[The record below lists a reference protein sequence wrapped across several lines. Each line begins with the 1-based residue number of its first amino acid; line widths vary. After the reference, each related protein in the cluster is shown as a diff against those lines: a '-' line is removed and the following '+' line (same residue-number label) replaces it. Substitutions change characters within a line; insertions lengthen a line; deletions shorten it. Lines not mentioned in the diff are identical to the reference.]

1 MLRFKTVSPIIY
13 LKMLN
18 DIHNPSDLKNLNIEE
33 LNSLAEEIKLFLV
46 DSLDKTGGHLS
57 SNLGS
62 IELTLALHYVFD
74 TPNDTFV
81 WDVGHQAYTHKI
93 LTGRKELMSTLRQK
107 DGISGFTKRS
117 ESEHDAFGAGHSST
131 SISAALGIAIAN
143 KLQQNSNTSIAVIGD
158 GALTGGMSF
167 EALNHA
173 GDTDANLLI
182 VLNDND
188 MSISKN
194 VGALSKYLTRL
205 ISGKIYSTMKLKS
218 LEFLERLP
226 RIQKFAKRSEEHLK
240 GMILPGTL
248 FEELGVDYFGPIDGH
263 DVSILIKTLQN
274 LKNINKPRILHIMT
288 KKGHGVEAAEQN
300 PLKYHGISP
309 PSNSNNNFPSYS
321 KVFGDWLC
329 NTAGNDERLVGI
341 TPAMSEGSGMV
352 EFSTMFP
359 ERFFDVAIAE
369 QHAVTLAGGMATK
382 GLKPVVAIYSTF
394 LQRGYDQFIHDIALQ
409 NLNVLFAIDRA
420 GLVGADGATHAGIF
434 DLSFLR
440 CIPNIVIMAPSS
452 SLEMYKAL
460 NAAHNLNGP
469 VCVRFPRGK
478 SHIEEFKTDEVIEIG
493 KANIIRNGKDIAIFA
508 FGNMLE
514 PSIKAGNELDA
525 TVIDMRF
532 IKPLD
537 EDLIIKIANT
547 NKKLISIE
555 DNTVTGGA
563 GSAINELLQRE
574 KIRTPLSI
582 LGVPDRITEHG
593 SQNELYELYGLDAMH
608 IVKAGSS

>member
-1 MLRFKTVSPIIY
+1 MLENIQK
-13 LKMLN
+13 
-18 DIHNPSDLKNLNIEE
+18 PSDIKDLSIEE
-33 LNSLAEEIKLFLV
+33 LNILADEIKSFLV
-46 DSLDKTGGHLS
+46 DSLEKTGGHLS
-57 SNLGS
+57 SNLGT
-62 IELTLALHYVFD
+62 IELTLAMHYVFD

-93 LTGRKELMSTLRQK
+93 LTGRRDLMSTLRQK
-107 DGISGFTKRS
+107 DGLSGFTKRS

-143 KLQQNSNTSIAVIGD
+143 QLKQNLDTSIAVIGD

-182 VLNDND
+182 ILNDND

-205 ISGKIYSTMKLKS
+205 ISGKIYSTMKSKS
-218 LEFLERLP
+218 LKFLERLP
-226 RIQKFAKRSEEHLK
+226 NVQKFAKRSEEHLK
-240 GMILPGTL
+240 GMFLPGTL
-248 FEELGVDYFGPIDGH
+248 FEELGIDYFGPIDGH
-263 DVSILIKTLQN
+263 DISILIKTLQN
-274 LKNINKPRILHIMT
+274 LKNLEKPRILHIIT
-288 KKGHGVEAAEQN
+288 KKGHGVKAAEDN
-300 PLKYHGISP
+300 PLKFHGISP
-309 PSNSNNNFPSYS
+309 PSSSTNNFPSYS
-321 KVFGDWLC
+321 SVFGEWLC
-329 NTAGNDERLVGI
+329 NTAGNDERLIGI

-352 EFSTMFP
+352 NFSNKFP
-359 ERFFDVAIAE
+359 ERFIDVAIAE

-394 LQRGYDQFIHDIALQ
+394 LQRGYDQLIHDIALQ
-409 NLNVLFAIDRA
+409 NLNVIFAIDRA

-434 DLSFLR
+434 DISFLR

-452 SLEMYKAL
+452 SIEMYKAL
-460 NAAHNLNGP
+460 NASHNLNGP

-478 SHIEEFKTDEVIEIG
+478 SSVEDFVTDDEIEIG
-493 KANIIRNGKDIAIFA
+493 KAHIIRTGIDIVIFA

-514 PSIKAGNELDA
+514 PSMEAAEEVNA

-537 EDLIIKIANT
+537 EKLIVEVASA

-555 DNTVTGGA
+555 DNAISGGA
-563 GSAINELLQRE
+563 GSAINEVLQ
-574 KIRTPLSI
+574 KNNIKTPLHI
-582 LGVPDRITEHG
+582 LGVPDFVTEHG
-593 SQNELYELYGLDAMH
+593 SQNELYELYGLNAKH
-608 IVKAGSS
+608 IIKVCKS

>member
-1 MLRFKTVSPIIY
+1 MLENIQK
-13 LKMLN
+13 
-18 DIHNPSDLKNLNIEE
+18 PSDIKDLSIEE
-33 LNSLAEEIKLFLV
+33 LNILADEIKSFLV
-46 DSLDKTGGHLS
+46 DSLEKTGGHLS
-57 SNLGS
+57 SNLGT
-62 IELTLALHYVFD
+62 IELTLAMHYVFD

-93 LTGRKELMSTLRQK
+93 LTGRKDLMSTLRQK
-107 DGISGFTKRS
+107 DGLSGFTKRS

-143 KLQQNSNTSIAVIGD
+143 QLKQNLDTSIAVIGD

-182 VLNDND
+182 ILNDND

-205 ISGKIYSTMKLKS
+205 ISGKIYSTMKSKS
-218 LEFLERLP
+218 LKFLERLP
-226 RIQKFAKRSEEHLK
+226 NVQKFAKRSEEHLK
-240 GMILPGTL
+240 GMFLPGTL
-248 FEELGVDYFGPIDGH
+248 FEELGIDYFGPIDGH
-263 DVSILIKTLQN
+263 DISILIKTLQN
-274 LKNINKPRILHIMT
+274 LKNLEKPRILHIIT
-288 KKGHGVEAAEQN
+288 KKGHGVKAAEDN
-300 PLKYHGISP
+300 PLKFHGISP
-309 PSNSNNNFPSYS
+309 PTSSTNNFPSYS
-321 KVFGDWLC
+321 SVFGEWLC
-329 NTAGNDERLVGI
+329 NTAGNDERLIGI

-352 EFSTMFP
+352 NFSNKFP
-359 ERFFDVAIAE
+359 ERFIDVAIAE

-394 LQRGYDQFIHDIALQ
+394 LQRGYDQLIHDIALQ
-409 NLNVLFAIDRA
+409 NLNVIFAIDRA

-434 DLSFLR
+434 DISFLR

-452 SLEMYKAL
+452 SIEMYKAL
-460 NAAHNLNGP
+460 NASHNLNGP

-478 SHIEEFKTDEVIEIG
+478 SSVEDFVTDDEIEIG
-493 KANIIRNGKDIAIFA
+493 KAHIIRTGIDIVIFA

-514 PSIKAGNELDA
+514 PSMEAAEEINA

-537 EDLIIKIANT
+537 EKLIIELASV

-555 DNTVTGGA
+555 DNAISGGA
-563 GSAINELLQRE
+563 GSAINEVLQ
-574 KIRTPLSI
+574 KNSIKTPLHI
-582 LGVPDRITEHG
+582 LGVPDFVTEHG
-593 SQNELYELYGLDAMH
+593 SQNELYELYGLNAKQ
-608 IVKAGSS
+608 IIKVCKS

>member
-1 MLRFKTVSPIIY
+1 
-13 LKMLN
+13 MLN

-117 ESEHDAFGAGHSST
+117 ESKHDAFGAGHSST

-205 ISGKIYSTMKLKS
+205 ISGKIYSTMKSKS

-263 DVSILIKTLQN
+263 DISILIKTLQN
-274 LKNINKPRILHIMT
+274 LKNLDKPRILHIIT

-537 EDLIIKIANT
+537 EDLIVKIANT

-563 GSAINELLQRE
+563 GSAINELLQRK

>member
-1 MLRFKTVSPIIY
+1 
-13 LKMLN
+13 MLN
-18 DIHNPSDLKNLNIEE
+18 DIQNPSDLKNLNIDE

-46 DSLDKTGGHLS
+46 SSLDKTGGHLS
-57 SNLGS
+57 SNLGT

-194 VGALSKYLTRL
+194 VGALSKYLTKL
-205 ISGKIYSTMKLKS
+205 ISGKIYSTMKSKS

-240 GMILPGTL
+240 GMLLPGTL
-248 FEELGVDYFGPIDGH
+248 FEELGIDYFGPIDGH
-263 DVSILIKTLQN
+263 DIPILIKTLQN
-274 LKNINKPRILHIMT
+274 LKNIDKPRILHIIT

-329 NTAGNDERLVGI
+329 NTAGNDERLIGI

-514 PSIKAGNELDA
+514 PSIKAANELDA

-574 KIRTPLSI
+574 KIRTPLNI

>member
-1 MLRFKTVSPIIY
+1 MLENIQKPT
-13 LKMLN
+13 
-18 DIHNPSDLKNLNIEE
+18 DIKDLSIEE
-33 LNSLAEEIKLFLV
+33 LNILADEIKSFLV
-46 DSLDKTGGHLS
+46 DSLEKTGGHLS
-57 SNLGS
+57 SNLGT
-62 IELTLALHYVFD
+62 IELTLAMHYVFD

-93 LTGRKELMSTLRQK
+93 LTGRKDLMSTLRQK
-107 DGISGFTKRS
+107 DGLSGFTKRS

-143 KLQQNSNTSIAVIGD
+143 QLKQNLDTSIAVIGD

-182 VLNDND
+182 ILNDND

-205 ISGKIYSTMKLKS
+205 ISGKIYSTMKSKS
-218 LEFLERLP
+218 LKFLERLP
-226 RIQKFAKRSEEHLK
+226 NVQKFAKRSEEHLK
-240 GMILPGTL
+240 GMFLPGTL
-248 FEELGVDYFGPIDGH
+248 FEELGIDYFGPIDGH
-263 DVSILIKTLQN
+263 DISILIKTLQN
-274 LKNINKPRILHIMT
+274 LKNLEKPRILHIIT
-288 KKGHGVEAAEQN
+288 KKGHGVKAAEDN
-300 PLKYHGISP
+300 PLKFHGISP
-309 PSNSNNNFPSYS
+309 PSSSTNNFPSYS
-321 KVFGDWLC
+321 SVFGEWLC
-329 NTAGNDERLVGI
+329 NTAGNDERLIGI

-352 EFSTMFP
+352 NFSNKFP
-359 ERFFDVAIAE
+359 ERFIDVAIAE

-394 LQRGYDQFIHDIALQ
+394 LQRGYDQLIHDIALQ
-409 NLNVLFAIDRA
+409 NLNVIFAIDRA

-434 DLSFLR
+434 DISFLR

-452 SLEMYKAL
+452 SIEMYKAL
-460 NAAHNLNGP
+460 NASHNLNGP

-478 SHIEEFKTDEVIEIG
+478 SSVEDFVTDDEIEIG
-493 KANIIRNGKDIAIFA
+493 KAHIIRTGIDIVIFA

-514 PSIKAGNELDA
+514 PSMEAAEEVNA

-537 EDLIIKIANT
+537 EKLIVELASV

-555 DNTVTGGA
+555 DNTISGGA
-563 GSAINELLQRE
+563 GSAINEVLQ
-574 KIRTPLSI
+574 KNSIKTPLHI
-582 LGVPDRITEHG
+582 LGVPDFVTEHG
-593 SQNELYELYGLDAMH
+593 SQNELYELYGLNAKH
-608 IVKAGSS
+608 IIKVCKS

>member
-1 MLRFKTVSPIIY
+1 
-13 LKMLN
+13 MLN

-117 ESEHDAFGAGHSST
+117 ESKHDAFGAGHSST

-205 ISGKIYSTMKLKS
+205 ISGKIYSTMKSKS

-263 DVSILIKTLQN
+263 DISILIKTLQN
-274 LKNINKPRILHIMT
+274 LKNLDKPRILHIIT

-514 PSIKAGNELDA
+514 PSIKAGNELGA

-555 DNTVTGGA
+555 DNTITGGA

>member
-1 MLRFKTVSPIIY
+1 MLENIQK
-13 LKMLN
+13 
-18 DIHNPSDLKNLNIEE
+18 PSDIKGLSIEE
-33 LNSLAEEIKLFLV
+33 LNILADEIKSFLV
-46 DSLDKTGGHLS
+46 DSLEKTGGHLS
-57 SNLGS
+57 SNLGT
-62 IELTLALHYVFD
+62 IELTLAMHYVFD

-107 DGISGFTKRS
+107 DGLSGFTKRS

-143 KLQQNSNTSIAVIGD
+143 QLKQNLDTSIAVIGD

-182 VLNDND
+182 ILNDND

-205 ISGKIYSTMKLKS
+205 ISGKIYSTMKSKS
-218 LEFLERLP
+218 LKFLERLP
-226 RIQKFAKRSEEHLK
+226 NVQKFAKRSEEHLK
-240 GMILPGTL
+240 GMFLPGTL
-248 FEELGVDYFGPIDGH
+248 FEELGIDYFGPIDGH
-263 DVSILIKTLQN
+263 DISILIKTLQN
-274 LKNINKPRILHIMT
+274 LKNLEKPRILHIIT
-288 KKGHGVEAAEQN
+288 KKGHGVKAAEDN
-300 PLKYHGISP
+300 PLKFHGISP
-309 PSNSNNNFPSYS
+309 PSSSTNNFPSYS
-321 KVFGDWLC
+321 SVFGEWLC
-329 NTAGNDERLVGI
+329 NTAGNDERLIGI

-352 EFSTMFP
+352 NFSNKFP
-359 ERFFDVAIAE
+359 ERFIDVAIAE

-394 LQRGYDQFIHDIALQ
+394 LQRGYDQLIHDIALQ
-409 NLNVLFAIDRA
+409 NLNVIFAIDRA

-434 DLSFLR
+434 DISFLR
-440 CIPNIVIMAPSS
+440 CIPNIVILAPSS
-452 SLEMYKAL
+452 SIEMYKAL
-460 NAAHNLNGP
+460 NASHNLNGP

-478 SHIEEFKTDEVIEIG
+478 SSVEDFVTDDEIEIG
-493 KANIIRNGKDIAIFA
+493 KAHIIRTGIDIVIFA
-508 FGNMLE
+508 FGNMVE
-514 PSIKAGNELDA
+514 PSMIAAEEVNA

-537 EDLIIKIANT
+537 EKLIIELASV

-555 DNTVTGGA
+555 DNVISGGA
-563 GSAINELLQRE
+563 GSAINEVLQ
-574 KIRTPLSI
+574 KNSIKTPLHI
-582 LGVPDRITEHG
+582 LGVPDFVTEHG
-593 SQNELYELYGLDAMH
+593 SQKELYELYGLNAKH
-608 IVKAGSS
+608 IIKVCKS

>member
-1 MLRFKTVSPIIY
+1 MLENIQK
-13 LKMLN
+13 
-18 DIHNPSDLKNLNIEE
+18 PSDIKDLSIEE
-33 LNSLAEEIKLFLV
+33 LNILADEIKSFLV
-46 DSLDKTGGHLS
+46 DSLEKTGGHLS
-57 SNLGS
+57 SNLGT
-62 IELTLALHYVFD
+62 IELTLAMHYVFD

-107 DGISGFTKRS
+107 DGLSGFTKRS

-143 KLQQNSNTSIAVIGD
+143 QLKQNLDTSIAVIGD

-182 VLNDND
+182 ILNDND

-205 ISGKIYSTMKLKS
+205 ISGKIYSTMKSKS
-218 LEFLERLP
+218 LKFLERLP
-226 RIQKFAKRSEEHLK
+226 NVQKFAKRSEEHLK
-240 GMILPGTL
+240 GMFLPGTL
-248 FEELGVDYFGPIDGH
+248 FEELGIDYFGPIDGH
-263 DVSILIKTLQN
+263 DISILIKTLQN
-274 LKNINKPRILHIMT
+274 LKNLEKPRILHIIT
-288 KKGHGVEAAEQN
+288 KKGHGVKAAEDN
-300 PLKYHGISP
+300 PLKFHGISP
-309 PSNSNNNFPSYS
+309 PSSSTNNFPSYS
-321 KVFGDWLC
+321 SVFGEWLC
-329 NTAGNDERLVGI
+329 NTAGNDERLIGI

-352 EFSTMFP
+352 NFSNKFP
-359 ERFFDVAIAE
+359 ERFIDVAIAE

-394 LQRGYDQFIHDIALQ
+394 LQRGYDQLIHDIALQ
-409 NLNVLFAIDRA
+409 NLNVIFAIDRA

-434 DLSFLR
+434 DISFLR

-452 SLEMYKAL
+452 SIEMYKAL
-460 NAAHNLNGP
+460 NASHNLNGP

-478 SHIEEFKTDEVIEIG
+478 SSVEDFVTDDEIEIG
-493 KANIIRNGKDIAIFA
+493 KAHILRTGIDIVIFA

-514 PSIKAGNELDA
+514 PSMIAAEEVNA

-537 EDLIIKIANT
+537 EKLIIELASV

-555 DNTVTGGA
+555 DNVISGGA
-563 GSAINELLQRE
+563 GSAINEVLQ
-574 KIRTPLSI
+574 KNSIKTPLHI
-582 LGVPDRITEHG
+582 LGVPDFVTEHG
-593 SQNELYELYGLDAMH
+593 SQKELYELYGLNAKH
-608 IVKAGSS
+608 IIKVCKS

>member
-1 MLRFKTVSPIIY
+1 MMLENIQK
-13 LKMLN
+13 
-18 DIHNPSDLKNLNIEE
+18 PSDIKGLSIEE
-33 LNSLAEEIKLFLV
+33 LNILADEIKSFLV
-46 DSLDKTGGHLS
+46 DSLEKTGGHLS
-57 SNLGS
+57 SNLGT
-62 IELTLALHYVFD
+62 IELTLAMHYVFD

-107 DGISGFTKRS
+107 DGLSGFTKRS

-143 KLQQNSNTSIAVIGD
+143 QLKQNLDTSIAVIGD

-182 VLNDND
+182 ILNDND

-205 ISGKIYSTMKLKS
+205 ISGKIYSTMKSKS
-218 LEFLERLP
+218 LKFLERLP
-226 RIQKFAKRSEEHLK
+226 NVQKFAKRSEEHLK
-240 GMILPGTL
+240 GMFLPGTL
-248 FEELGVDYFGPIDGH
+248 FEELGIDYFGPIDGH
-263 DVSILIKTLQN
+263 DISILIKTLQN
-274 LKNINKPRILHIMT
+274 LKNLEKPRILHIIT
-288 KKGHGVEAAEQN
+288 KKGHGVKAAEDN
-300 PLKYHGISP
+300 PLKFHGISP
-309 PSNSNNNFPSYS
+309 PSSSTNNFPSYS
-321 KVFGDWLC
+321 SVFGEWLC
-329 NTAGNDERLVGI
+329 NTAGNDERLIGI

-352 EFSTMFP
+352 NFSNKFP
-359 ERFFDVAIAE
+359 ERFIDVAIAE

-394 LQRGYDQFIHDIALQ
+394 LQRGYDQLIHDIALQ
-409 NLNVLFAIDRA
+409 NLNVIFAIDRA

-434 DLSFLR
+434 DISFLR
-440 CIPNIVIMAPSS
+440 CIPNIVILAPSS
-452 SLEMYKAL
+452 SIEMYKAL
-460 NAAHNLNGP
+460 NASHNLNGP

-478 SHIEEFKTDEVIEIG
+478 SSVEDFVTDDEIEIG
-493 KANIIRNGKDIAIFA
+493 KAHIIRTGIDIVIFA
-508 FGNMLE
+508 FGNMVE
-514 PSIKAGNELDA
+514 PSMIAAEEVNA

-537 EDLIIKIANT
+537 EKLIIELASV

-555 DNTVTGGA
+555 DNVISGGA
-563 GSAINELLQRE
+563 GSAINEVLQ
-574 KIRTPLSI
+574 KNSIKTPLHI
-582 LGVPDRITEHG
+582 LGVPDFVTEHG
-593 SQNELYELYGLDAMH
+593 SQKELYELYGLNAKH
-608 IVKAGSS
+608 IIKVCKS

>member
-1 MLRFKTVSPIIY
+1 MLENIQK
-13 LKMLN
+13 
-18 DIHNPSDLKNLNIEE
+18 PSDIKDLSIEE
-33 LNSLAEEIKLFLV
+33 LNILADEIKSFLV
-46 DSLDKTGGHLS
+46 DSLEKTGGHLS
-57 SNLGS
+57 SNLGT
-62 IELTLALHYVFD
+62 IELTLAMHYVFD

-93 LTGRKELMSTLRQK
+93 LTGRKDLMSTLRQK
-107 DGISGFTKRS
+107 DGLSGFTKRS

-143 KLQQNSNTSIAVIGD
+143 QLKQNLDTSIAVIGD

-182 VLNDND
+182 ILNDND

-205 ISGKIYSTMKLKS
+205 ISGKIYSTMKSKS
-218 LEFLERLP
+218 LKFLERLP
-226 RIQKFAKRSEEHLK
+226 NVQKFAKRSEEHLK
-240 GMILPGTL
+240 GMFLPGTL
-248 FEELGVDYFGPIDGH
+248 FEELGIDYFGPIDGH
-263 DVSILIKTLQN
+263 DISILIKTLQN
-274 LKNINKPRILHIMT
+274 LKNLEKPRILHIIT
-288 KKGHGVEAAEQN
+288 KKGHGVKAAEDN
-300 PLKYHGISP
+300 PLKFHGISP
-309 PSNSNNNFPSYS
+309 PSSSTNNFPSYS
-321 KVFGDWLC
+321 SVFGEWLC
-329 NTAGNDERLVGI
+329 NTAGNDERLIGI

-352 EFSTMFP
+352 NFSNKFP
-359 ERFFDVAIAE
+359 ERFIDVAIAE

-394 LQRGYDQFIHDIALQ
+394 LQRGYDQLIHDIALQ
-409 NLNVLFAIDRA
+409 NLNVIFAIDRA

-434 DLSFLR
+434 DISFLR

-452 SLEMYKAL
+452 SIEMYKAL
-460 NAAHNLNGP
+460 NASHNLNGP

-478 SHIEEFKTDEVIEIG
+478 SSVEDFVTNDEIEIG
-493 KANIIRNGKDIAIFA
+493 KAHIIRTGIDIVIFA

-514 PSIKAGNELDA
+514 PSMIAAEEVNA

-537 EDLIIKIANT
+537 EKLIIELASV

-555 DNTVTGGA
+555 DNVISGGA
-563 GSAINELLQRE
+563 GSAINEVLQ
-574 KIRTPLSI
+574 KNSIKTPLHI
-582 LGVPDRITEHG
+582 LGVPDFVTEHG
-593 SQNELYELYGLDAMH
+593 SQNELYELYGLNAKH
-608 IVKAGSS
+608 IIKVCKS